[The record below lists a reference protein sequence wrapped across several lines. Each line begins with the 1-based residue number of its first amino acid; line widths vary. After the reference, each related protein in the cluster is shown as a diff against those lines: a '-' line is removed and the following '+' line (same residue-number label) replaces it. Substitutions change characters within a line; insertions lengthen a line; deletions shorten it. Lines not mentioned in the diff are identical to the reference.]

1 MDWQTLITSLLG
13 GGGGAAVIGYGILR
27 KIKADI
33 ASDGAS
39 ADARAIQHETIK
51 FLRAEIKERD
61 LLHAERMENLRREYT
76 EFRAK
81 AEREFG
87 HVQKFNRETQSDL
100 RKLARAG
107 NLPEQELDTQIYR
120 TGMGP
125 LDV

>member
-13 GGGGAAVIGYGILR
+13 GGGGAAVIGYGIMR

-39 ADARAIQHETIK
+39 ADARVIQKDTIK
-51 FLRAEIKERD
+51 FLKGELKDRDDRITALKGEITE
-61 LLHAERMENLRREYT
+61 LRNKT
-76 EFRAK
+76 TI
-81 AEREFG
+81 EFG
-87 HVQKFNRETQSDL
+87 YVQKFNRETASDL

-107 NLPEQELDTQIYR
+107 SVPEQELDTQIYR

-125 LDV
+125 LDP